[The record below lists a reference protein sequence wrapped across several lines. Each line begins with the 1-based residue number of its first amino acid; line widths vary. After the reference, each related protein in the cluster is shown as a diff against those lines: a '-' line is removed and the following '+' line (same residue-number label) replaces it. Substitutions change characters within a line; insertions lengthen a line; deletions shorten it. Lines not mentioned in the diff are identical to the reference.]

1 MNGKALRPRSVTT
14 PTPLALK
21 SPQLYLQL
29 IMCVNPEW
37 REKLKNVVLKGAT
50 LWCALAAAAVAI
62 GNACRIS
69 EVLGLEAQHLLPN
82 GNAIMLGSKGSNARI
97 IWPGFTLDTALH
109 LKSLPPHTPLFPVK
123 YQDVWRA
130 CVTHGLTV
138 QEPGHE
144 HRTVTHAGRYRVAQQ
159 IAAIAGDA
167 KAGEALGHKSK
178 RAVMYYVDT
187 KTAAKERA
195 MRKRAAAF
203 KSFTTQGPRLPEF
216 LRGV

>member
-1 MNGKALRPRSVTT
+1 MNKNTLHPRSVTA
-14 PTPLALK
+14 PSPLALK
-21 SPQLYLQL
+21 SPQLYLQ
-29 IMCVNPEW
+29 IIKCVNPEW
-37 REKLKNVVLKGAT
+37 GEKLQNVLLKGAT
-50 LWCALAAAAVAI
+50 LWCALAAAAVAV

-82 GNAIMLGSKGSNARI
+82 GNVIILGSKGSNARI
-97 IWPGFTLDTALH
+97 IWPGFTLDTATYLRG
-109 LKSLPPHTPLFPVK
+109 LPPHTPLFPVR

-130 CVTHGLTV
+130 CVTHGLAV

-144 HRTVTHAGRYRVAQQ
+144 HRTVTHTGRYRVAQQ

-178 RAVMYYVDT
+178 RAVTYYTDT
-187 KTAAKERA
+187 KTAARERA

-203 KSFTTQGPRLPEF
+203 KSFTTQGPQLPEF
-216 LRGV
+216 LKEV